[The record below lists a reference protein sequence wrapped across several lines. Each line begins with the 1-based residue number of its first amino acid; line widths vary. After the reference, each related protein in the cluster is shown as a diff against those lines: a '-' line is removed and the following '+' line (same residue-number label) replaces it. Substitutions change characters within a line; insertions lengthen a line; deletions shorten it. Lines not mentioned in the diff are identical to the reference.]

1 MKRVK
6 YIIPALLMMLG
17 LASCEN
23 MDWLHKEYL
32 QEGSIYAGKITDLE
46 VEAGFERAILKWKNP
61 KDLVS
66 KKIRIGYG
74 LSEVEGDY
82 IIIDELIDQYELT
95 GLSDYTSYF
104 FEVATLDAYDNPSLV
119 STIET
124 PMFNHTSLEGID
136 LPTFMIYDN
145 SLSDKSATG
154 FRIVVD
160 RLSGRINF
168 FTAIEWQVYEDGTQ
182 TLITKGELVRT
193 QNEIDQDILQYEGTS
208 FSVETEKWIGD
219 YNFKAGKNYTFKYK
233 LSFLPAIFRE
243 KTSAGV
249 FVYDRICTDVQ
260 TIEGEYHTAVN
271 EEPYFEGDKESYAL
285 PKSKYTWLDD
295 PRLYGNQW
303 SGSAPVA
310 IVKVNGENKLVGDVY
325 KNGQYKN
332 ATCKNGKEHYRMWDE
347 FKDYDKGGGKDTYMN
362 SYWESSDGYPYSVF
376 IDMGE
381 IVEINRVAMHF
392 RGGGPTAYSPGIFE
406 IWVSDDDNPEDG
418 ILEGWEKLGQYSSV
432 GRAINYDAA
441 YVDGYFTSLFND
453 ATTRSKACQYVR
465 FVAVDDRA
473 TPNYYDGNTK
483 GTCPTTV
490 AELTFY
496 GVQVEVE

>member
-1 MKRVK
+1 
-6 YIIPALLMMLG
+6 
-17 LASCEN
+17 
-23 MDWLHKEYL
+23 
-32 QEGSIYAGKITDLE
+32 
-46 VEAGFERAILKWKNP
+46 
-61 KDLVS
+61 
-66 KKIRIGYG
+66 
-74 LSEVEGDY
+74 
-82 IIIDELIDQYELT
+82 
-95 GLSDYTSYF
+95 
-104 FEVATLDAYDNPSLV
+104 
-119 STIET
+119 
-124 PMFNHTSLEGID
+124 
-136 LPTFMIYDN
+136 MIYDN

-208 FSVETEKWIGD
+208 FCVETEKWIGD

>member
-32 QEGSIYAGKITDLE
+32 QEGSIYAGKISDLE

-271 EEPYFEGDKESYAL
+271 EEPYYEGDKESYAL
-285 PKSKYTWLDD
+285 PKSKYSWLDD

-332 ATCKNGKEHYRMWDE
+332 ATCKKGKEHYRIWDE

-432 GRAINYDAA
+432 GRAINYDTA

-473 TPNYYDGNTK
+473 TPNYYDGNSK
-483 GTCPTTV
+483 GTCPTTI

-496 GVQVEVE
+496 GVQVE

>member
-1 MKRVK
+1 MKRFK
-6 YIIPALLMMLG
+6 YIIPALFVMLG

-32 QEGSIYAGKITDLE
+32 QEGSIYAGKISNLE
-46 VEAGFERAILKWKNP
+46 VEAGFERAVLTWDNP

-74 LSEVEGDY
+74 LSSVEGEY
-82 IIIDELIDQYELT
+82 IVIDELISEYELKD
-95 GLSDYTSYF
+95 LSSYTTYF

-124 PMFNHTSLEGID
+124 PMFNRSSFEGID
-136 LPTFMIYDN
+136 MPTFSIYDN
-145 SLSDKSATG
+145 KLSDPDATG

-168 FTAIEWQVYEDGTQ
+168 FTGITWEAYDADTQ
-182 TLITKGELVRT
+182 TLVTSGELIRT
-193 QNEIDQDILQYEGTS
+193 QNEIEQDILQYEGTA
-208 FSVETEKWIGD
+208 FSSETDKWMGD
-219 YNFKAGKNYTFKYK
+219 YDFVSGKNYVFKYRI
-233 LSFLPAIFRE
+233 SFRPSIFRE
-243 KTSAGV
+243 KSAAGV
-249 FVYDRICTDVQ
+249 FVYDRICSDVQ
-260 TIEGEYHTAVN
+260 TLEGEYRTMVS
-271 EEPYFEGDKESYAL
+271 EEAYYEGDKESYAL
-285 PKSKYTWLDD
+285 PKANYTWLDD
-295 PRLYGNQW
+295 MRLYGNQW

-325 KNGQYKN
+325 KKGAYKN
-332 ATCKNGKEHYRMWDE
+332 ASCKSGKEHYRMWDE
-347 FKDYDKGGGKDTYMN
+347 YKDYDKGGGKETYMN
-362 SYWESSDGYPYSVF
+362 SYWESADGYPYSVF
-376 IDMGE
+376 IDMGD
-381 IVEINRVAMHF
+381 VVQINRVAMHF
-392 RGGGPTAYSPGIFE
+392 RGGGPTAYAPGIFE

-418 ILEGWEKLGQYSSV
+418 ILEGWERLGQYSSV
-432 GRAINYDAA
+432 GRTINYDTA
-441 YVDGYFTSLFND
+441 YVDGYFTSLFSD
-453 ATTRSKACQYVR
+453 ATTRSKSCSYVR

-496 GVQVEVE
+496 GVEVVEE